1 MRSIDSQFAYDT
13 HQMMDLK
20 SVRLSFSG
28 EFTSDLVSVLLL
40 LAKNNVGGRSVMKKV
55 YNVMIES
62 LENLIKHAFFHN
74 EDSFPAIFILGKD
87 EAFYYLATG
96 NKIENKKISEL
107 QKRLEKVN
115 HMNRI
120 DLVKWYNSI
129 LMSDQSL
136 NSTNGAGLGIID
148 MAIKSNNKFEYGFH
162 KIDENHSFFTLK
174 IKIESEI

>member
-62 LENLIKHAFFHN
+62 LENLIKHASIAKEVLFVG
-74 EDSFPAIFILGKD
+74 LGPTFQMWNPDNYSKK
-87 EAFYYLATG
+87 
-96 NKIENKKISEL
+96 KIETIKIANKKNLSP
-107 QKRLEKVN
+107 RLKP
-115 HMNRI
+115 I
-120 DLVKWYNSI
+120 PK
-129 LMSDQSL
+129 
-136 NSTNGAGLGIID
+136 GI
-148 MAIKSNNKFEYGFH
+148 
-162 KIDENHSFFTLK
+162 
-174 IKIESEI
+174 